1 MDLKQYV
8 ADATRTE
15 SRIDEVKVNANALLE
30 LLLAQVAVGSMLDQ
44 LKKNIFY
51 GKPIDTA
58 KFDSYRHDVIDAM
71 DYFRPIQGLRHATH
85 SDLAKPIKID
95 PRLFHAIIGAITEA
109 AELGEALRKAI
120 ESDSP
125 DVINVLEEFGDIN
138 WYEAIA
144 VDTLGGDFQ
153 QLLEKNIAKLKAR
166 FPDKFTSENAIV
178 RDLDKERSILEEIQT
193 ANNAR

>member
-15 SRIDEVKVNANALLE
+15 SRIDEVKTNPSALLE
-30 LLLAQVAVGSMLDQ
+30 LLQAQVAIGSMLDQ

-58 KFDSYRHDVIDAM
+58 KFDLYRQDILDAM
-71 DYFRPIQGLRHATH
+71 DYFRPIPGLRHATH
-85 SDLAKPIKID
+85 DGLSKPINID

-109 AELGEALRKAI
+109 AELGEALRKALDS
-120 ESDSP
+120 ESP

-178 RDLDKERSILEEIQT
+178 RDLEKERSILEEIQT
-193 ANNAR
+193 AK